1 MLNEIQ
7 VDFINRVLGR
17 QDFQDLYN
25 FREESVENL
34 DMAAEDIV
42 NYMAEYTEL
51 DMPDDDGMMGVFLDR
66 ANSGGNVGEE
76 VRDFLI
82 ELMKRVYRLSK
93 YEAEPS
99 TEEVEDIEDIE
110 PEISDIDFESIPDI
124 DMDEIEAEEEMLGER
139 YSFPGYDAKFF
150 ERVGM
155 KNSPVIFETK
165 EFEEDPGR
173 KEYYEGILKNISL
186 KRVMEGSKD
195 PAVLKEA
202 EKVIN
207 GWIKKGP
214 NKPLFESISFD
225 VVKEVTPKHVRILT
239 EMILDRARNG
249 LHTYYASQ
257 KNNK

>member
-25 FREESVENL
+25 FREESLEVL
-34 DMAAEDIV
+34 DAAAEDIV

-51 DMPDDDGMMGVFLDR
+51 DLPDDDGMMGVFLDR
-66 ANSGGNVGEE
+66 ANSGGNAGEE
-76 VRDFLI
+76 LRDFLI
-82 ELMKRVYRLSK
+82 ELMKRAHRLNK
-93 YEAEPS
+93 YEVPD
-99 TEEVEDIEDIE
+99 EEVEDIEDVE
-110 PEISDIDFESIPDI
+110 PELSDIDFESIPDV
-124 DMDEIEAEEEMLGER
+124 DMDEIEAEEEIMGER

-155 KNSPVIFETK
+155 KNSPVIFETN
-165 EFEEDPGR
+165 EFKKDPGR
-173 KEYYEGILKNISL
+173 KKYYESILKNASL
-186 KRVMEGSKD
+186 KKVMEGSKD

-202 EKVIN
+202 KKVIN
-207 GWIKKGP
+207 EWVKKGP

-225 VVKEVTPKHVRILT
+225 VVGEVTPKHVRILT

-249 LHTYYASQ
+249 LHTYYASR
-257 KNNK
+257 KSNK